1 MSIIFEV
8 FNGRHQNQVYF
19 SSSGMSTGIH
29 DCNIGRS
36 ILMNRIAMLTASCK
50 SRVRFQTGRLLSARD
65 TIVLERD
72 IELQGF
78 ETF

>member
-29 DCNIGRS
+29 DCNIRRS
-36 ILMNRIAMLTASCK
+36 IFNDSYLN
-50 SRVRFQTGRLLSARD
+50 VPHRFALLWS
-65 TIVLERD
+65 V
-72 IELQGF
+72 
-78 ETF
+78 